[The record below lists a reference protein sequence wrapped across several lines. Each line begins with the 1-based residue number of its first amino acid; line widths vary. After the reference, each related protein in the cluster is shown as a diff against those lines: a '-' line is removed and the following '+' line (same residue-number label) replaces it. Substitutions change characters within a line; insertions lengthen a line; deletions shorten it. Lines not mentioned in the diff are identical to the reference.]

1 MQIREHTADNR
12 FVCILELQVQEAW
25 NKACL
30 LLLPPCTLT
39 PMLSTM
45 APLIILL
52 KYFNKTTSAFIE
64 N

>member
-39 PMLSTM
+39 LVLGKM

-52 KYFNKTTSAFIE
+52 KYFNKTASAFIE